1 MSLGQAVNFFA
12 PRLATIT
19 PELETPVSERLLEDF
34 AEIASDWFWEMDADL
49 RFSYF
54 SDRIKEVAGVDPGRA
69 IGKSRFDVAAN
80 AQDRAFWEPHFD
92 DLRARRPFRDFT
104 YPFEVKD
111 GRTRWF
117 RISGQPLFDPA
128 SGAFLGYRGVG
139 SDVTLEHETR
149 IELERTI
156 AALNATNRAYASVNA
171 EHKRQHARLV
181 EQEEALR
188 TQTGLLEATLS
199 NMDQGLMMFDAR
211 GQVLVHNQRVVD
223 LLGLPEDLMAAKPT
237 FAGIAAYQLQA
248 DSFRA
253 DEGFSRH
260 LSAVGLQAVQYGSYE
275 RTCTDGTVLEVR
287 TVSLPDGGAVR
298 TYTDVTAR
306 KQQEVAL
313 REREDAL
320 TTQNLR
326 FDAALSNMPHGLCL
340 FDAGGHLIL
349 CNAAYARMYSLPGI
363 LTRAGTPV
371 REILA
376 FRRSIANAPIDAET
390 YVEQHVSGALAGT
403 AQSFRAA
410 LQDGRIIQVTYNPMG
425 AGGYVATHEDVTE
438 AIQAEARIAHMARH
452 DALTGLPNRT
462 LLRERMEEEL
472 ARVRRG
478 GGLAVLCLDLDHFKA
493 VNDTLGHPIGDA
505 LLKAATQ
512 RIRDCVRETD
522 TVARLGGDEFT
533 ILQAID
539 RPEQAGTLARRVIEA
554 LREPFDIQ
562 GHQVVIGA
570 SVGVTCAPSDG
581 LDADVLLKNA
591 DMALYLAKADGRGT
605 CRFFEP
611 AMDARLQE
619 RRTLELDLRRA
630 LTASEFELYYQPLVE
645 AQSGRV
651 IGFEALLRW
660 NHPHRGLVPP
670 ADFIP
675 LAEEIG
681 LIIPLGEWV
690 LREACREAAAWPG
703 GVKVAVNLSPVQ
715 FRSPTL
721 FHTVVSALGS
731 SELSPHRLELEIT
744 ESVLLHDSAAT
755 LALLHQMRGL
765 GVRIAMDDFGTGYS
779 SLSYLRSFPF
789 DKIKID
795 RSFVRELGEKADC
808 LAIVRAVAGL
818 GASLGIT
825 TTAEGVETPEQLE
838 QVRAQGC
845 IEVQGYLFSRPR
857 PADEVPGL
865 LASRS
870 DPATHAA

>member
-1 MSLGQAVNFFA
+1 MSM
-12 PRLATIT
+12 
-19 PELETPVSERLLEDF
+19 RLLEDF

-54 SDRIKEVAGVDPGRA
+54 SARFREVTGLHPETA

-80 AQDRAFWEPHFD
+80 AEDRAFWQAHFD
-92 DLRARRPFRDFT
+92 DLVAHRPFRDFI
-104 YPFEVKD
+104 YPYWADD

-117 RISGQPLFDPA
+117 RISGQPLFDQGT
-128 SGAFLGYRGVG
+128 GAFLGYRGVG
-139 SDVTLEHETR
+139 SDVTREHETR
-149 IELERTI
+149 VELERTV

-171 EHKRQHARLV
+171 EHQRQHARLV

-188 TQTGLLEATLS
+188 DQTALLEATLS
-199 NMDQGLMMFDAR
+199 NMDQGLMMFDAGGR
-211 GQVLVHNQRVVD
+211 VLIYNRRVVD
-223 LLGLPEDLMAAKPT
+223 LLGLPESLMTAKPT
-237 FAGIAAYQLQA
+237 FEAIVDHQLRS

-260 LSAVGLQAVQYGSYE
+260 LETVGLQDVQYGSYE
-275 RTCTDGTVLEVR
+275 RTCPDGTVLEVR

-298 TYTDVTAR
+298 TYTDVTTR
-306 KQQEVAL
+306 KRQEIAL

-340 FDAGGHLIL
+340 FDAAGCLIL
-349 CNAAYARMYSLPGI
+349 CNAAYARMYELPTA

-371 REILA
+371 AEILA
-376 FRRSIANAPIDAET
+376 FRRSIANAPVDTET
-390 YVEQHVSGALAGT
+390 YVGQHVSGALAGT

-410 LQDGRIIQVTYNPMG
+410 LEDGRIVQVTYTPMA
-425 AGGYVATHEDVTE
+425 AGGYVATHEDITE

-452 DALTGLPNRT
+452 DALTGLPNRI
-462 LLRERMEEEL
+462 LLRERMEEGL

-478 GGLAVLCLDLDHFKA
+478 QGLAVLCLDLDQFKA
-493 VNDTLGHPIGDA
+493 VNDTLGHPVGDA

-512 RIRDCVRETD
+512 RIKECVRETD

-533 ILQAID
+533 ILQTIE
-539 RPEQAGTLARRVIEA
+539 RPEQADALARRVIEA
-554 LREPFDIQ
+554 LREPFDVE
-562 GHQVVIGA
+562 GHRVVIGT
-570 SVGVTCAPSDG
+570 SVGVTCAPGDG
-581 LDADVLLKNA
+581 LDPDVLLKSA
-591 DMALYLAKADGRGT
+591 DMALYLAKANGRGT
-605 CRFFEP
+605 FRFFEP

-619 RRTLELDLRRA
+619 RRRLELDLRRA
-630 LTASEFELYYQPLVE
+630 LANAEFELYYQPLVD
-645 AQSGRV
+645 AQSSRI

-660 NHPHRGLVPP
+660 NHPDRGLVSP

-681 LIIPLGEWV
+681 LIVPLGEWV
-690 LREACREAAAWPG
+690 LREACREAASWPG
-703 GVKVAVNLSPVQ
+703 RVKVAVNLSPVQ
-715 FRSPTL
+715 FRNPTL
-721 FHTVVSALGS
+721 LHTVVSALGAS
-731 SELSPHRLELEIT
+731 GLSPLRLELEIT

-755 LALLHQMRGL
+755 LTLLHQLRGL

-825 TTAEGVETPEQLE
+825 TTAEGIETPEQLD

-845 IEVQGYLFSRPR
+845 TEVQGYLFSRPR
-857 PADEVPGL
+857 PASEVPAL
-865 LASRS
+865 LALPSRRANRS
-870 DPATHAA
+870 A